1 MGALDGKVAI
11 ITGGTSGIGARTA
24 ELFVAEGAK
33 VVVAGRRQTQGESL
47 AKALGSAAIF
57 VRTDVTKEGD
67 IKALIEQTLAKFG
80 RLNCLFNNAGN
91 PGRLTSITDLDVDHF
106 DTVIATHLRAVVLGM
121 KIRSACHDPSGL
133 RQYHQHRQHR
143 RPARRLFG
151 PQLFR
156 SQGSGDPRHALRRR
170 GAGREGHPRQ
180 QHLAGRAI
188 VTGIFA
194 KGAGLAD
201 AVAESTA
208 DGLKERFAAAQP
220 LPRAGL
226 PEDIAQAAL
235 YLASD
240 AGSFVSGQ
248 DLVVDGGHIG
258 GSGWSQ
264 LVTAR
269 ASMTEEVRREAR
281 RSDDD

>member
-33 VVVAGRRQTQGESL
+33 VVIAGRRQAEGESL
-47 AKALGSAAIF
+47 AKALGPAAIF
-57 VRTDVTKEGD
+57 VRTDVTKESD

-80 RLNCLFNNAGN
+80 RLDCLFNNAGN
-91 PGRLTSITDLDVDHF
+91 PGRLTSIVDLDMDHF

-121 KIRSACHDPSGL
+121 KYAAPAMIR
-133 RQYHQHRQHR
+133 
-143 RPARRLFG
+143 
-151 PQLFR
+151 
-156 SQGSGDPRHALRRR
+156 QGSGSIINTGSVAGLR
-170 GAGREGHPRQ
+170 AGCSAHSYSAAKAAVIHVTRCVAAELGEKGIRVNSISP
-180 QHLAGRAI
+180 GAI

-194 KGAGLAD
+194 KSAGLAD
-201 AVAESTA
+201 AVADSTA

-248 DLVVDGGHIG
+248 DLVVDGGRIG

-264 LVTAR
+264 LVKNRAGMAQELKAR
-269 ASMTEEVRREAR
+269 A
-281 RSDDD
+281 D

>member
-1 MGALDGKVAI
+1 M
-11 ITGGTSGIGARTA
+11 
-24 ELFVAEGAK
+24 
-33 VVVAGRRQTQGESL
+33 
-47 AKALGSAAIF
+47 
-57 VRTDVTKEGD
+57 
-67 IKALIEQTLAKFG
+67 
-80 RLNCLFNNAGN
+80 
-91 PGRLTSITDLDVDHF
+91 
-106 DTVIATHLRAVVLGM
+106 
-121 KIRSACHDPSGL
+121 
-133 RQYHQHRQHR
+133 
-143 RPARRLFG
+143 
-151 PQLFR
+151 
-156 SQGSGDPRHALRRR
+156 
-170 GAGREGHPRQ
+170 
-180 QHLAGRAI
+180 
-188 VTGIFA
+188 
-194 KGAGLAD
+194 
-201 AVAESTA
+201 AESTA

>member
-1 MGALDGKVAI
+1 M
-11 ITGGTSGIGARTA
+11 
-24 ELFVAEGAK
+24 
-33 VVVAGRRQTQGESL
+33 VVAGRRQAQGEGL
-47 AKALGSAAIF
+47 TKALGSAAIF
-57 VRTDVTKEGD
+57 VRTDVTKESD

-80 RLNCLFNNAGN
+80 RIDCLFNNAGN
-91 PGRLTSITDLDVDHF
+91 PGRLTSIADLDMDHF

-121 KIRSACHDPSGL
+121 KYAAPAMIR
-133 RQYHQHRQHR
+133 
-143 RPARRLFG
+143 
-151 PQLFR
+151 
-156 SQGSGDPRHALRRR
+156 QGSGSIINTGSVAGLR
-170 GAGREGHPRQ
+170 AGCSAHSYSAAKAAVIHVTRCVAAELGEKGIRVNSISP
-180 QHLAGRAI
+180 GAI

-194 KGAGLAD
+194 KSAGLAD
-201 AVAESTA
+201 AVADSIA
-208 DGLKERFAAAQP
+208 DSLKERFAAAQP

-264 LVTAR
+264 LVKNRAGMAQELKAR
-269 ASMTEEVRREAR
+269 A
-281 RSDDD
+281 D

>member
-33 VVVAGRRQTQGESL
+33 VVVAGRRQAEGESL
-47 AKALGSAAIF
+47 AKALGPAAIF
-57 VRTDVTKEGD
+57 VRTDVTKESD

-80 RLNCLFNNAGN
+80 RLDCLFNNAGN
-91 PGRLTSITDLDVDHF
+91 PGRLTSIADLDMDHF

-121 KIRSACHDPSGL
+121 KYAA
-133 RQYHQHRQHR
+133 
-143 RPARRLFG
+143 PAMIH
-151 PQLFR
+151 
-156 SQGSGDPRHALRRR
+156 QGSGSIINTGSIAGLR
-170 GAGREGHPRQ
+170 AGCSAHSYSAAKAAVIHVTRCVAAELGEKGIRVNSISP
-180 QHLAGRAI
+180 GAI

-194 KGAGLAD
+194 KSAGLAD
-201 AVAESTA
+201 AVADSTA

-240 AGSFVSGQ
+240 AGSFISGQ

-264 LVTAR
+264 LVKGRAGMAQELKAR
-269 ASMTEEVRREAR
+269 AE
-281 RSDDD
+281 

>member
-24 ELFVAEGAK
+24 EVFVAEGAK
-33 VVVAGRRQTQGESL
+33 VVVAGRRQTEGESL
-47 AKALGSAAIF
+47 TKALGPAAIF

-67 IKALIEQTLAKFG
+67 IKALIEQTLARFG
-80 RLNCLFNNAGN
+80 RLDCLFNNAGN
-91 PGRLTSITDLDVDHF
+91 PGRLTSIADLDMDHF
-106 DTVIATHLRAVVLGM
+106 DTVVATHLRAVVLGM
-121 KIRSACHDPSGL
+121 KYAAPAMIR
-133 RQYHQHRQHR
+133 Q
-143 RPARRLFG
+143 
-151 PQLFR
+151 
-156 SQGSGDPRHALRRR
+156 
-170 GAGREGHPRQ
+170 GAGRIINTGSI
-180 QHLAGRAI
+180 AGLRAGCSAHSYSAAKAAVIHVTRCVAAELGEKGIRVNSISPGAI

-194 KGAGLAD
+194 KSAGLAD
-201 AVAESTA
+201 TVADSIA

-235 YLASD
+235 YLASN
-240 AGSFVSGQ
+240 AGSFISGQ

-264 LVTAR
+264 LVKSR
-269 ASMTEEVRREAR
+269 AGMAEELRREAR

>member
-1 MGALDGKVAI
+1 MGALAGKFAI
-11 ITGGTSGIGARTA
+11 ITGGTSGIGARAA

-33 VVVAGRRQTQGESL
+33 VVIAGRRQAEGESL
-47 AKALGSAAIF
+47 IKAFGPAAIF
-57 VRTDVTKEGD
+57 VRTDVTKEND

-80 RLNCLFNNAGN
+80 RLDCLFNNAGN
-91 PGRLTSITDLDVDHF
+91 PGRLTSIADLDMDHF
-106 DTVIATHLRAVVLGM
+106 DTVIATHLRGVVLGM
-121 KIRSACHDPSGL
+121 KYAAPAMIR
-133 RQYHQHRQHR
+133 
-143 RPARRLFG
+143 
-151 PQLFR
+151 
-156 SQGSGDPRHALRRR
+156 QGSGSIINTGSIAGLR
-170 GAGREGHPRQ
+170 AGCSAHSYSAAKAAVIHVTRCVAAELGEKGIRVNSISP
-180 QHLAGRAI
+180 GAI

-194 KGAGLAD
+194 KSAGLAD
-201 AVAESTA
+201 TVADSTA

-240 AGSFVSGQ
+240 AGSFISGQ

-264 LVTAR
+264 LVKAR
-269 ASMTEEVRREAR
+269 AGMAEELRREAR

>member
-24 ELFVAEGAK
+24 ELFVEEGAT
-33 VVVAGRRQTQGESL
+33 VVIAGRRQAEGEGL
-47 AKALGSAAIF
+47 AKQLGAAASF
-57 VRTDVTKEGD
+57 VRTDVTKEAE
-67 IKALIEQTLAKFG
+67 IKALIEQALAKFG
-80 RLNCLFNNAGN
+80 RLDCLFNNAGN
-91 PGRLTSITDLDVDHF
+91 PGRIAGIADIDMAHF
-106 DTVIATHLRAVVLGM
+106 DTVIATHLRGVVLGM
-121 KIRSACHDPSGL
+121 KYAAPAMIRQGAGSIINTGSIAGL
-133 RQYHQHRQHR
+133 R
-143 RPARRLFG
+143 
-151 PQLFR
+151 
-156 SQGSGDPRHALRRR
+156 
-170 GAGREGHPRQ
+170 AGYSAHSYSAAKAAVIHVTRCVAAELGEKGIRVNSISP
-180 QHLAGRAI
+180 GAI

-201 AVAESTA
+201 AVADSTA

-226 PEDIAQAAL
+226 PEDIARAAL

-248 DLVVDGGHIG
+248 DLVVDGGRIG

-264 LVTAR
+264 LVKNRAGLAEELKAR
-269 ASMTEEVRREAR
+269 A
-281 RSDDD
+281 D